1 MTLPPPEVPE
11 RDVLLEMR
19 AMGDYQTV
27 IDNLDHPIAEHFA
40 QQIEITMPLKWLKQL
55 RRQCMSESY
64 LVTSAQAEARPNE
77 KLLRSIEAFVAENAT
92 PYCIAYDWT

>member
-40 QQIEITMPLKWLKQL
+40 QQIEIITMPLEMALKQL
-55 RRQCMSESY
+55 RR
-64 LVTSAQAEARPNE
+64 R
-77 KLLRSIEAFVAENAT
+77 K
-92 PYCIAYDWT
+92 